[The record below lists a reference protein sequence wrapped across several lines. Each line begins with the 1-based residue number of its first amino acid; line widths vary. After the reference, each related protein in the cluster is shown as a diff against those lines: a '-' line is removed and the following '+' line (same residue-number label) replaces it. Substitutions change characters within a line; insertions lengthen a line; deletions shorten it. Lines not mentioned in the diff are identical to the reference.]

1 LSSSFLKC
9 FAHQSE
15 EAWQREKV
23 HGTEENLEWG
33 IGEKNEEQI
42 DAESGFEEEDRTT
55 KEEADGEDE
64 DLSSGSDGT
73 GDSPQHREC
82 KAILCSR

>member
-1 LSSSFLKC
+1 MVRKEQNDGESDMNKIDKEDKRELSSFLKC
-9 FAHQSE
+9 IAHQSE

-42 DAESGFEEEDRTT
+42 DAESGFEEED
-55 KEEADGEDE
+55 
-64 DLSSGSDGT
+64 
-73 GDSPQHREC
+73 
-82 KAILCSR
+82 